1 MGTLL
6 LIIDSYFGHC
16 PSVWV
21 CCFLLI
27 PFRFCIFGWN
37 STEGGLS
44 SAPCL
49 LSDGGRFPFVPL
61 PVLFTVI
68 VDSGGSCQ
76 ASPLRSVVRS
86 RLGAAL
92 KLSIR
97 FYRTFRLFSHVDGS
111 SQRPILRSRLSSCI
125 IICFDAHIAP
135 ALASGSP
142 LRSPPVSLSD
152 MFPLFV

>member
-21 CCFLLI
+21 WCFLLI

-61 PVLFTVI
+61 PVLFTLI
-68 VDSGGSCQ
+68 IDSSSFCQ
-76 ASPLRSVVRS
+76 ASLLRSVVMS
-86 RLGAAL
+86 RPG
-92 KLSIR
+92 SCFETIR
-97 FYRTFRLFSHVDGS
+97 FYLTFRLFSHVIGG
-111 SQRPILRSRLSSCI
+111 SQRPILCSRLSSFI

-135 ALASGSP
+135 GLASGSP
-142 LRSPPVSLSD
+142 LRSAPVSLSD